1 MTTFGQTLGELF
13 RSPAF
18 LTMAATPFVA
28 LGASALQSGVTS
40 MMENRERVTNY
51 KAMLDMHPELR
62 RHKDPEFLNRAYT
75 SLTRANPHV
84 AKDPFV
90 AGSIML
96 NITAGHEHVSP
107 GEAKRMFLTELDRAI
122 GQRGS
127 FRSGPEADLGKTVT
141 EVGRAFSAG
150 LGELEKGHT
159 EANHMK
165 AELQNWK
172 TTHAAQKEREALLDA
187 ERRLQ
192 DAAYSAQTRTRD
204 LQKQE
209 RAFTR
214 LTGVAPNDGPQG
226 VPSVRARKFLRDA
239 AATTVDFGLGKRK
252 PSRP

>member
-150 LGELEKGHT
+150 LGTIEQENTKAKQMGRELENFNTKLR
-159 EANHMK
+159 AD
-165 AELQNWK
+165 
-172 TTHAAQKEREALLDA
+172 KEQDALKEQ

-192 DAAYSAQTRTRD
+192 DAAYSAQTRTRE
-204 LQKQE
+204 LQRQE

-214 LTGVAPNDGPQG
+214 LTGVAPIDGPQG

-239 AATTVDFGLGKRK
+239 AATTVDLGLGKRK